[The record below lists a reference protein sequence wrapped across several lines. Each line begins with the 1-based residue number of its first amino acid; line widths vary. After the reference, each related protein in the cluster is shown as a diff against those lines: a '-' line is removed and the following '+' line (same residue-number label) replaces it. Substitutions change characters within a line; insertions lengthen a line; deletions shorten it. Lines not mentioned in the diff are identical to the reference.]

1 MRLSYQRGSHYN
13 AILNPYKP
21 TVGLGL
27 GLAGYR
33 IMDESPNVKHMR
45 EAVRMSEEQEIEQ
58 TMFEDKLKTTDWEA
72 TNEAIEEQIA
82 RESYLQWCRENH
94 QAQKQKQQL
103 HQQLILPSIQS
114 SSTITSTTVTASLDG
129 SFNYSNKHHGKNR
142 DSDDSGSCG
151 SGEYYQSNLSP
162 DKMHSSADDHRDDL
176 DNSQLSDGSDSMKSY
191 SKYNNNVQ
199 QQYQGRKRR
208 SNRRRTPNNGNNSSS
223 SSSSFPKDVPSDC
236 IAPTVHDS
244 NQCNPDDAGHSKKRK
259 VMNQDVPGPSSRYN
273 KSSPSNNDK
282 PMSDFYHSLL
292 ESSYA
297 DATNGNYGMSP
308 SIY

>member
-1 MRLSYQRGSHYN
+1 M
-13 AILNPYKP
+13 
-21 TVGLGL
+21 GLGL

-103 HQQLILPSIQS
+103 HQQLLLPGIQS
-114 SSTITSTTVTASLDG
+114 SSTITSTAVTASLDG
-129 SFNYSNKHHGKNR
+129 SFNYSSKHHGKNR

-151 SGEYYQSNLSP
+151 SGEYYQGNLSP
-162 DKMHSSADDHRDDL
+162 DKMHTSADDHRDEL
-176 DNSQLSDGSDSMKSY
+176 DNSQLSDGSDSMKSF
-191 SKYNNNVQ
+191 SKYNNIQ
-199 QQYQGRKRR
+199 QQYHGRKRR
-208 SNRRRTPNNGNNSSS
+208 SNRRRTPNNNNNNNSSIN
-223 SSSSFPKDVPSDC
+223 SFSNDVPSDC
-236 IAPTVHDS
+236 MSPEYARDS
-244 NQCNPDDAGHSKKRK
+244 NQCKEDADHSKKRK
-259 VMNQDVPGPSSRYN
+259 LMHQDVPGPSSCCN
-273 KSSPSNNDK
+273 KSSPSTNDK

-297 DATNGNYGMSP
+297 DATNGMYFAFSQ
-308 SIY
+308 SIMTA